1 MTEHRYRPDRDLA
14 LEMVRVTE
22 AAALA
27 AGRWVGRGA
36 KEAADGAAV
45 DAMRLLLETIDMRGT
60 VVIGEGE
67 KDRAP
72 MLYNGESVGSGD
84 GPEVDVAVD
93 PVEGTTLVALGQPN
107 ALAVMG
113 VAAGGSMYSPG
124 PAVYMDQIVAPPEV
138 GDAVQ
143 LDATPE
149 ENVAAVAA
157 VRDCRPEEV
166 TVMILDRERHAD
178 RVVRLR
184 EAGARVLVIPHGT
197 VAAGVAAAR
206 KGTGVDMMMGIGGT
220 PEAVIL
226 ACALRCT
233 GGRFQGRLWPRD
245 GSERRAITEA
255 GLEPDRLLGVDDLVR
270 SEDVFFAATGITDGP
285 LLDGVRYGSDGA
297 TTQSVVMRGTS
308 GTVRFI
314 TATHTREKLA
324 RFE

>member
-1 MTEHRYRPDRDLA
+1 MTQDTYRPDRDLA

-27 AGRWVGRGA
+27 AGRWVGRGK

-45 DAMRLLLETIDMRGT
+45 DAMRLLLDTVDMQGT

-72 MLYNGESVGSGD
+72 MLFNGEQVGSGL

-113 VAAGGSMYSPG
+113 VSAGGAMYSPG
-124 PAVYMDQIVAPPEV
+124 PAVYMDQIVAAPET
-138 GDAVQ
+138 GDAVE
-143 LDATPE
+143 LDASPE
-149 ENVAAVAA
+149 ENVAAVAEA
-157 VRDCRPEEV
+157 RNCRPEEV
-166 TVMILDRERHAD
+166 TVMILDRERHVD

-206 KGTGVDMMMGIGGT
+206 LGTGVDIMMGIGGT

-245 GSERRAITEA
+245 GSERKAIIDA
-255 GLEPDRLLGVDDLVR
+255 GLEPDRLLGVDDLVGTD
-270 SEDVFFAATGITDGP
+270 DVFFAATGITDGP
-285 LLDGVRYGSDGA
+285 LLAGVRYDGPGA
-297 TTQSVVMRGTS
+297 TTHSVVMRGTS

-314 TATHTREKLA
+314 TAEHTRAKLA
-324 RFE
+324 HFE